1 MPQSRNPR
9 VPDAK
14 ESQPRPPLGTT
25 SAQQAC
31 HVLNA
36 TRLHPAQWNSCI
48 QKRREVKE
56 EKERRER
63 SREKAAVSII
73 LTFLAA
79 VCGPAA
85 VVVLIVDGGLLAHR
99 LLLHG
104 PRTQVPAFLWGLIP
118 HNVVIGHCIQD
129 QGPVHSGEVTEVS
142 IFLNPDGP
150 PSNVPQVVK
159 PNILEIG
166 HLKDDQGVV
175 VEEFPAADYREV
187 GEQVSEAL

>member
-25 SAQQAC
+25 SAQQAR
-31 HVLNA
+31 HVLKA

-104 PRTQVPAFLWGLIP
+104 PRTQVPTFLWGLIP